1 MIAVV
6 VYFAGFSKQMVELL
20 KQHNVKYGSFNI
32 LSDEE
37 VRQGIH
43 VGILLFSS
51 LPVVTDIDSTLEAV
65 IEKALSLV

>member
-6 VYFAGFSKQMVELL
+6 VYFAGFSKQMIELL
-20 KQHNVKYGSFNI
+20 KQHSVKYGSFNI

-43 VGILLFSS
+43 VGTLHYSH
-51 LPVVTDIDSTLEAV
+51 LPVVIVIDSTLEAV
-65 IEKALSLV
+65 IQKVLSPV